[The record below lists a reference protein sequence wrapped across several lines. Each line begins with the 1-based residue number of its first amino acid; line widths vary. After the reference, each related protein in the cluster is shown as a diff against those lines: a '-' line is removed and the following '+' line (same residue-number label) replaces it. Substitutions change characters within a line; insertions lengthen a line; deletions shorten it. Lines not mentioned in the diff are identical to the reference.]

1 MLNDLKLS
9 NAQESKMEGKD
20 EALSEFSPFFYNKLL
35 YIFKVNEK
43 QLWPSFHV
51 SLTVLGCMYEYL
63 ILSFL

>member
-43 QLWPSFHV
+43 
-51 SLTVLGCMYEYL
+51 
-63 ILSFL
+63 